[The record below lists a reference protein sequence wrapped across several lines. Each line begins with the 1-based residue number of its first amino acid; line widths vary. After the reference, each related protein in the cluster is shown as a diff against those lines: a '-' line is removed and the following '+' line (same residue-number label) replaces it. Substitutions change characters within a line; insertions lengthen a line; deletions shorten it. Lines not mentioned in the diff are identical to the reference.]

1 MSLRILLLPLAIV
14 YWVVTSIRSWLY
26 DVGALHS
33 RSFSKPVICVG
44 NITVGGTGKT
54 PVIERI
60 ASLLIDQGF
69 HVAVVSRGYRRNTKG
84 QVIVSSDDSA
94 NSVGDEPRQIKT
106 HFPQADVIVDA
117 NRAAAIDTALSRKAD
132 VVLMDDGMQHRSVN
146 PSALILVCDYA
157 RPLWRDLPLPA
168 GDKRE
173 SMYARLR
180 ADVVIINK
188 CPPSLSRAE
197 AESIFS
203 RLSLNDGQKIF
214 FTAIAY
220 ADFRDANGNSVHDSI
235 ISTLGAVAV
244 AGIGRPAPFFD
255 EVHRRTSSAV
265 QTVTYNDHH
274 TYTSQDLKDLES
286 RLDIAGSNSFLVTTE
301 KDATRLP
308 AKVGR
313 HPVLSLPIR
322 LQVLLGDEKR
332 FNLAMTSLAR

>member
-1 MSLRILLLPLAIV
+1 MSLRVLLLPFAII
-14 YWVVTSIRSWLY
+14 YWLVTSIRSWLY
-26 DVGALHS
+26 EVGVLHS
-33 RSFSKPVICVG
+33 RTFAKPVICVG

-54 PVIERI
+54 PVIERF
-60 ASLLIDQGF
+60 ATLLLEQGF

-84 QVIVSSDDSA
+84 QIIVSTDDMA
-94 NSVGDEPRQIKT
+94 CAIGDEPRQIKK
-106 HFPQADVIVDA
+106 HFPNVDVIVDA
-117 NRAAAIDTALSRKAD
+117 NRAAAIDTAIARNAD
-132 VVLMDDGMQHRSVN
+132 VVLMDDGMQHRSVC

-197 AESIFS
+197 AEAIFS
-203 RLSLNDGQKIF
+203 KLSLNDGQKIF

-220 ADFRDANGNSVHDSI
+220 ADFRDANGNIVHDSL

-255 EVHRRTSSAV
+255 EVHRRISPAV
-265 QTVTYNDHH
+265 LTVTYNDHH
-274 TYTSQDLKDLES
+274 TYTLQDLKDLES
-286 RLDIAGSNSFLVTTE
+286 RLDIAGPNSFLVTTE
-301 KDATRLP
+301 KDVTRLP
-308 AKVGR
+308 PKVGR
-313 HPVLSLPIR
+313 HPVLALPIR
-322 LQVLLGDEKR
+322 LQVLLGDEQK
-332 FNLAMTSLAR
+332 FNLAITAMAR